1 MTQTQIDPLAP
12 PLVMPLDLEC
22 LDTTVL
28 CYHVQYWQIPVIFH
42 RESRKKC
49 NIMHACIKLHYTG
62 MRELPPFPPACHPF
76 LGLE

>member
-28 CYHVQYWQIPVIFH
+28 YVQYWQIPVIFH
-42 RESRKKC
+42 RESRKKTHFGPLFAQILRGEGEEQTDMTEFIRHRVC
-49 NIMHACIKLHYTG
+49 
-62 MRELPPFPPACHPF
+62 P
-76 LGLE
+76 

>member
-1 MTQTQIDPLAP
+1 MRKFETVRENRRRAMTQTQIDPLAP

-42 RESRKKC
+42 RESRKKTHFGPFSPFRS
-49 NIMHACIKLHYTG
+49 NP
-62 MRELPPFPPACHPF
+62 MR
-76 LGLE
+76 GS